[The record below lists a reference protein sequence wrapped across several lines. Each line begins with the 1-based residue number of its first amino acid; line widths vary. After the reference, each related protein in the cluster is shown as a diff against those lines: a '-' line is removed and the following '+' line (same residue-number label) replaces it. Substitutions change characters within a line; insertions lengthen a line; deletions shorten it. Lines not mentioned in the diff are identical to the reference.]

1 MILSI
6 EDKDTIQRLYDYCIE
21 NNITIDVDDIVV
33 NDIDTGLRNFVLSI
47 ENRKTPGYDYY
58 IGFYMNMTNSI
69 EESALLYVL
78 SLFYNIP
85 VLNNKGNFYFVDGI
99 TPFYVRRDKLKTY
112 QDNFQILIGKKLVSY
127 NPLIKALLKPD
138 SLIKRF
144 KNYNVWYADYRDET
158 KYIEDKLFSLIEE
171 GYFIPNKYNQERIK
185 LFKFESLDLYPN
197 AIRGPE
203 LFGTRLNSNVLDSS
217 YIEVKVN
224 YKIDRRTLAG
234 CIMASL
240 EEYCPNL
247 VGCITC
253 KEACNYIDCE
263 EIMKI
268 KTNEDSISL
277 YARDFISLKNI
288 LEQTDIIARESISY
302 EVKDIQEG
310 IQFRIKL
317 ANIGVTS
324 LLLDDEDGYYIVA
337 FNYSGKD
344 PTELPYVENNISE
357 EELELYSSILD
368 NYEKYGRNYA
378 HIGIYSV
385 PGTLPGILSNIPIK
399 NYSSLNV

>member
-6 EDKDTIQRLYDYCIE
+6 EDKDIIQRLYDYCIE
-21 NNITIDVDDIVV
+21 NNITIDVDEIII
-33 NDIDTGLRNFVLSI
+33 NDIDTGLRNFVLSD
-47 ENRKTPGYDYY
+47 ENKETPGYDYY
-58 IGFYMNMTNSI
+58 IGFYMNMANSV
-69 EESALLYVL
+69 EDSALLYVT

-85 VLNNKGNFYFVDGI
+85 VLNNKDNFYFIDGI
-99 TPFYVRRDKLKTY
+99 TPFYVRKDKIKTY
-112 QDNFQILIGKKLVSY
+112 QDNFQTLINKKLVTN
-127 NPLIKALLKPD
+127 NPLIKALLKSD
-138 SLIKRF
+138 SLVKRF

-158 KYIEDKLFSLIEE
+158 KYIEDRLSSLIEE

-185 LFKFESLDLYPN
+185 LFKFEPLDIYPK

-203 LFGTRLNSNVLDSS
+203 LLGSRLTSKVLDSS

-240 EEYCPNL
+240 KEYCTNL

-253 KEACNYIDCE
+253 KETCNYIDCE

-268 KTNEDSISL
+268 KTKEDSISL
-277 YARDFISLKNI
+277 NVRDFTSLKNI

-302 EVKDIQEG
+302 DVKDIQEG
-310 IQFRIKL
+310 IQSRIKL

-324 LLLDDEDGYYIVA
+324 LLLNNEDGYYVVA

-344 PTELPYVENNISE
+344 PAQLPYIENNITI
-357 EELELYSSILD
+357 EELEVYSSTLD
-368 NYEKYGRNYA
+368 NYEKYGKNYA

-385 PGTLPGILSNIPIK
+385 PGTLPGILRNIPIK
-399 NYSSLNV
+399 NYSNLNV